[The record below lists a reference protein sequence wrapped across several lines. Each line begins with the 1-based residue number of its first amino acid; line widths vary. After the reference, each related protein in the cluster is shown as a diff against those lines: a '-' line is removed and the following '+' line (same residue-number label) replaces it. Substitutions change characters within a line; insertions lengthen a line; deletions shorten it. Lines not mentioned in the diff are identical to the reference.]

1 MPASIPITP
10 VTIYTSSDC
19 HWCGKAKQYMTQRGV
34 AYVEKD
40 VEADEAIAREAIELS
55 GQRGT
60 PIITV
65 GTQVIVGFQRRALDQ
80 ALGLGAAD
88 ARLEAGLPPA
98 QDTVRDL
105 IAARRVTLTAEQEA
119 VAAQFRALVDTSALC
134 GYVGQQLDYFPLNC
148 DDTFRHV
155 HAFLTTHPVTGTDVE
170 SLLGMLRTLN
180 LNCDCAYAINLCR

>member
-1 MPASIPITP
+1 
-10 VTIYTSSDC
+10 
-19 HWCGKAKQYMTQRGV
+19 MTQRGI
-34 AYVEKD
+34 AFIEKD
-40 VEADEAIAREAIELS
+40 VEANEAIAREAIALS
-55 GQRGT
+55 GQHGT

-65 GTQVIVGFQRRALDQ
+65 GDQVIVGFQRRALDQ

-88 ARLEAGLPPA
+88 ARIEASLPPA

-105 IAARRVTLTAEQEA
+105 IAARRVTLTADQEA
-119 VAAQFRALVDTSALC
+119 LAARFRELVDTAALC
-134 GYVGQQLDYFPLNC
+134 GYVGEKLDYFPLNC

-155 HAFLTTHPVTGTDVE
+155 SAFLTAHPVEGTDSE